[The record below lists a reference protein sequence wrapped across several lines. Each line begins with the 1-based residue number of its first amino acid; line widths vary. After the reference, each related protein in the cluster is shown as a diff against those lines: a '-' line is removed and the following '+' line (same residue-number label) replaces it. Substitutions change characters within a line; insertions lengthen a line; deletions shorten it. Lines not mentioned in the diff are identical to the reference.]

1 MVNLSHEAQGPVM
14 HFPMGRNLAGGSIG
28 IIFGAIFAGA
38 GWFMINAGGAPFMG
52 AIFGL
57 VGLLVVFSSFYM
69 VLNSLEVVQ
78 DGGSIRTVRRILG
91 IPVKRGQMRRSD
103 FVMFRRKASST
114 TQSGKRHMINYKIS
128 AVDRHGHKLIMGEG
142 FKNARQA
149 DTAADFVSRT
159 FGLVQ
164 KDSAPGPDIGVE
176 DHNLLTTD
184 LRRS

>member
-1 MVNLSHEAQGPVM
+1 
-14 HFPMGRNLAGGSIG
+14 
-28 IIFGAIFAGA
+28 
-38 GWFMINAGGAPFMG
+38 
-52 AIFGL
+52 
-57 VGLLVVFSSFYM
+57 
-69 VLNSLEVVQ
+69 
-78 DGGSIRTVRRILG
+78 
-91 IPVKRGQMRRSD
+91 MRRSD